1 MKILWVVN
9 IPFGEM
15 MTMVGSKKQNTSGSW
30 LNAALDGFIGKD
42 DVSLMIVT
50 SGRVKVMKEIKQK
63 NITYCIIPGGYPSE
77 YEYKNKK
84 NKFYW
89 DKIKNNYKPDIITI
103 WGTEFTHGY
112 LALKVLKDI
121 PSVIYIQGL
130 LESISR
136 YYLSGM
142 SIKEILDNITIRDII
157 KLDWI
162 TKAQKSYYRRSR
174 IEAEMIRLSGNV
186 IVENNWCSSHCY
198 QINSFCKVYRCKLDI
213 RSEFFEKK
221 WEKENIQRYTIMSN
235 AAGYPIKGLHILI
248 KALRIVVNEYP
259 KAMLLVP
266 GEGQLI
272 KNNILKKIKESGY
285 SRYIR
290 RLIISLGLQNNVSF
304 MGAKSSEEMADSMS
318 KSNVVVIPSSIE
330 NHSST
335 LIEAMIVGAPCVASY
350 VGGIPEYVKHEY
362 NGLLYRFEE
371 YEILAFH
378 IKKIFSDIDYATNLG
393 NNACQSMRES
403 RSSDNINSE
412 LMSIYKDIIY

>member
-9 IPFGEM
+9 IPFAGMIEIAE
-15 MTMVGSKKQNTSGSW
+15 SEKQNTSGSW
-30 LNAALDGFIGKD
+30 LSAALDGFIGKD

-50 SGRVKVMKEIKQK
+50 SGRVKTIKEIKQK
-63 NITYCIIPGGYPSE
+63 NITYCIIPGGYPF
-77 YEYKNKK
+77 EYKYKSKK
-84 NKFYW
+84 NKIYW
-89 DKIKNNYKPDIITI
+89 DKIKNSYKPDIITI

-112 LALKVLKDI
+112 LALKVLNDI

-136 YYLSGM
+136 YYLSGI
-142 SIKEILDNITIRDII
+142 SRKEILDSITIRDII

-162 TKAQKSYYRRSR
+162 TKAQKSYYKRSR

-198 QINSFCKVYRCKLDI
+198 QINSVCKIYRCELDV

-221 WEKENIQRYTIMSN
+221 WDKENMLRFTIMSN

-248 KALRIVVNEYP
+248 KALRIVVKEYP
-259 KAMLLVP
+259 KAMLLIP
-266 GEGQLI
+266 GNGHLI
-272 KNNILKKIKESGY
+272 NSNILKKIKESGY

-290 RLIISLGLQNNVSF
+290 RLIISFGLQNNVSF
-304 MGAKSSEEMADSMS
+304 IGSKTFEEMADSMS

-335 LIEAMIVGAPCVASY
+335 LIEAMIVGVPCVASY
-350 VGGIPEYVKHEY
+350 VGGIPEYVRHEY

-371 YEILAFH
+371 YEMLALY
-378 IKKIFSDIDYATNLG
+378 IKKIFSDIVYATSLG

-403 RSSDNINSE
+403 RSSDSINSK
-412 LMSIYKDIIY
+412 LMSIYKDIIS